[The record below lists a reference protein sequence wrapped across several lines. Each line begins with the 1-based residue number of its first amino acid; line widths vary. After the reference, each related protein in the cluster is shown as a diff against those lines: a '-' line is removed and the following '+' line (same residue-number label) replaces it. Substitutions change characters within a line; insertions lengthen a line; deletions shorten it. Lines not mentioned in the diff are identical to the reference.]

1 MIDCLNVLLPS
12 AWVCGAVTGVL
23 VPLKQACEYFRV
35 KYCGEMK
42 QDYRDMKD
50 TRDVSVVGP
59 RLLQLMNAS

>member
-1 MIDCLNVLLPS
+1 
-12 AWVCGAVTGVL
+12 